1 VAFLLLL
8 AFSKNHFEQHANC
21 RNYISSGNWQ
31 AARVLIWQS
40 GMPLEIYN
48 FYFVTDIDQPLL
60 EISSGVISAIGLLLK
75 MMKEFVCSHFVPV
88 RCC

>member
-1 VAFLLLL
+1 MLLL
-8 AFSKNHFEQHANC
+8 AYTKNHFEQHAYS
-21 RNYISSGNWQ
+21 RNYIFSGNGQ
-31 AARVLIWQS
+31 AARILIWLR

-48 FYFVTDIDQPLL
+48 FYIVSEIDQPLL

-75 MMKEFVCSHFVPV
+75 MMTEFVCSHFFPV